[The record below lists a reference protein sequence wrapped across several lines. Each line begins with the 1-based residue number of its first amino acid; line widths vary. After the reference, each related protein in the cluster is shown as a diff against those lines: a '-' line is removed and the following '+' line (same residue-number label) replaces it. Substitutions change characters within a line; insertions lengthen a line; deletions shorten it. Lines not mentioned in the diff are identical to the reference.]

1 MGAEIIAFPARRTT
15 AAPAD
20 AGGNRLERA
29 LRDLD
34 AALAAQRASIA
45 VWRASLAE
53 LKTTVTGLGDDMRQY
68 AGSLDR
74 LQAGVGRVNG
84 EARRLE
90 DWADGVLR
98 Q

>member
-1 MGAEIIAFPARRTT
+1 MSAEILAFPERRTT
-15 AAPAD
+15 ALPREFGPD
-20 AGGNRLERA
+20 RLARA

-34 AALAAQRASIA
+34 AALAAQRQSIA
-45 VWRASLAE
+45 IWRASLTE
-53 LKTTVTGLGDDMRQY
+53 LKTTVAGLGDDMRRY

-74 LQAGVGRVNG
+74 LHARVVLVNG

-90 DWADGVLR
+90 AWADGVLR